1 MSVMDALVSTEWLAS
16 QLSDP
21 DLRILDATAVMPG
34 DPRDLES
41 EFRAAHI
48 PGARFLSL
56 GTLGDPHDPRPM
68 MLPSAV
74 FIEERLGAL
83 GVSERNRIVIYDNST
98 MVSGA
103 RAWWMLREIYGAP
116 SVFLLDGGMK
126 AWFAEKRPTESD
138 AAHLTPAR
146 FTARVDRSKVRSKAD
161 MLANV
166 TTGAEQVAD
175 ARGAPRFTGA
185 DPEPRPGMASGHI
198 PGSVNLVYSAMLQP
212 DGRWKRGAELKAAF
226 DAAGI
231 DLARP
236 LVTTCGSGVTACV
249 LALGAHLLG
258 KRDVAIYDGSWSE
271 WGMDPDT
278 PKAVG

>member
-1 MSVMDALVSTEWLAS
+1 MDALVSTEWLAS
-16 QLSDP
+16 HLNDA

-34 DPRDLES
+34 DPRDPAA
-41 EFRAAHI
+41 EFRAAHM

-56 GTLGDPHDPRPM
+56 GTLADPHDPRPM
-68 MLPSAV
+68 MLPSAA
-74 FIEERLGAL
+74 FIEERMGAL
-83 GVSERNRIVIYDNST
+83 GVTERDRIVIYDNSA

-116 SVFLLDGGMK
+116 SVHLLDGGMK
-126 AWFAEKRPTESD
+126 AWLSEKRPIESGD
-138 AAHLTPAR
+138 SAPAPVR
-146 FTARVDRSKVRSKAD
+146 FSARTDRSKVRSKAD
-161 MLANV
+161 MLANIAS
-166 TTGAEQVAD
+166 GAAQVAD
-175 ARGAPRFTGA
+175 ARGAARFSGA

-198 PGSVNLVYSAMLQP
+198 PGSVNLAYSAMLRP

-226 DAAGI
+226 EAAGL
-231 DLARP
+231 DLTRP
-236 LVTTCGSGVTACV
+236 LITTCGSGVTACV

-258 KRDVAIYDGSWSE
+258 KRDVSVYDGSWSE